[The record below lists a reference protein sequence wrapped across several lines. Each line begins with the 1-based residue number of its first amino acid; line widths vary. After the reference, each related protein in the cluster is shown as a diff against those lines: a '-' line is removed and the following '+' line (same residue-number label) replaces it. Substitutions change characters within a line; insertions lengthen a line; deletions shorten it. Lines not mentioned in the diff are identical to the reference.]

1 MRQTLKKIRF
11 LALATGRRVFREP
24 ADALLLLRMA
34 WWVAILSGAVKVF
47 SLPRALELVSGSNSV
62 DEAAH
67 PSAPQ
72 VPDHLARSIDLL
84 LSADVLFIKPIC
96 WKRAAVLRRY
106 LSKEGFATKIV
117 FGVKPE
123 DKSKVSGHAW
133 LELNGQPILEASP
146 PEYVVTYVFP
156 PEERSTGSSPIVRN
170 GSGLDNSSHA
180 VALDDLR

>member
-1 MRQTLKKIRF
+1 MNQTFQKIRF
-11 LALATGRRVFREP
+11 LAAATGRKVFREP
-24 ADALLLLRMA
+24 TDALLLIRMA

-47 SLPRALELVSGSNSV
+47 SLPRALELVSGSNSLN
-62 DEAAH
+62 E
-67 PSAPQ
+67 APQ
-72 VPDHLARSIDLL
+72 QKVQLPNHLARSIDLL
-84 LSADVLFIKPIC
+84 LSADVLFIRPIC

-117 FGVKPE
+117 FGVKPD

-156 PEERSTGSSPIVRN
+156 PEERSTNQLAFLPGSIPTVRE
-170 GSGLDNSSHA
+170 GSGLDSVSPP
-180 VALDDLR
+180 